1 MSWTKF
7 SSGATP
13 ADAAAVI
20 RQSVA
25 LQRRTGI
32 KNEYAIEATADLFCM
47 TPRRIRQWC
56 YEEIGINP
64 SAHECTLIMRRWW
77 AVRDIEVR
85 RLRKLADELERG
97 LDREREALQQ
107 PQLWGLDAQTD
118 HGMDRGAA
126 HALARRARQHLD
138 KFDQAEAAYRE
149 ARRGPLK

>member
-1 MSWTKF
+1 MSWSKF
-7 SSGATP
+7 S
-13 ADAAAVI
+13 ADAASAI
-20 RQSVA
+20 QKAVA
-25 LQRRTGI
+25 LQRRTGM

-47 TPRRIRQWC
+47 TPRRVRMWL
-56 YEEIGINP
+56 YDEVINP
-64 SAHECTLIMRRWW
+64 SAYECALIIRRWW
-77 AVRDIEVR
+77 VMRDREVN

-107 PQLWGLDAQTD
+107 PQLPWGLNAQTD